1 MEEPGATVSSMPK
14 RPYHHGDLP
23 RAVLEVT
30 VAAITEHGPSDVRL
44 RDVARRAGVAHTS
57 VTHHFGDKAGLL
69 GHVAAEGYRRL
80 AEELQ
85 GVDQHEGGFLEMGV
99 AYVRFAVR
107 NRPYFEVMF
116 RPELYR
122 VDDPA
127 VAEARAVTFALLNG
141 GAAEIADDPADPTT
155 TAIAGWSL
163 VHGLATLWLS
173 GVLPVSIGDDP
184 EDITRQVAAELG
196 RGVARPDAVDHPDDP
211 GSPI

>member
-1 MEEPGATVSSMPK
+1 MTD

-23 RAVLEVT
+23 RTVLEVT
-30 VAAITEHGPSDVRL
+30 VAAIAEHGPAGVRL

-69 GHVAAEGYRRL
+69 GQVAAEGHRLL
-80 AEELQ
+80 AEELRDVEQ
-85 GVDQHEGGFLEMGV
+85 RGAGFLEMGV

-122 VDDPA
+122 VGDPG
-127 VAEARAVTFALLNG
+127 VAEARAVTFALLG
-141 GAAEIADDPADPTT
+141 SGAAEIADDPARPTT

-163 VHGLATLWLS
+163 VHGLATLWLD
-173 GVLPVSIGDDP
+173 GALPPDLGDDP
-184 EDITRQVAAELG
+184 EDITRRVAAELG
-196 RGVARPDAVDHPDDP
+196 RRDG
-211 GSPI
+211 